1 MNGDDTPDY
10 SSMSLLDLFRS
21 EAESQ
26 VQGLING
33 LLALDRHPE
42 DISVIEP
49 LMRAAHSLKGAARI
63 VNLETIERLAHGMED
78 CFVAAQKGHLTLS
91 KPDIDRLLAG
101 VDLIGQIAS
110 QRDETVTAWLEEHKL
125 EIANVL
131 VGIYD
136 VAKGIQRPGAMAAMS
151 LPAITPEPAR
161 GIAPLSV
168 TSSGLPAQP
177 DNPAPA
183 AAVSPAESTAPPRSS
198 PTPLQFTEPVDMQP
212 QRDDQ
217 VLKVTA
223 RNFDRLLSLAGET
236 RVTAHAM
243 QPYLQAMQRHKRQQH
258 DLFTAID
265 KLQEALGQAGIDER
279 TREKLTE
286 VRARIEPLKKSLV
299 ERLSDFDNYER
310 RLLSVS
316 QEMLDEVLGL
326 RMRPF
331 REGVLAFP
339 RMVRDLSRR
348 LGKQVRLEIHG
359 ETTPVDRDILARM
372 ESPLNQLLRNAID
385 HGMETPDERE
395 SIGKPREGIILLE
408 ARHSGGMLQI
418 VVSDDGRG
426 ADIEGIRRKIAERRM
441 APEQMIARMTDS
453 ELLEFLFLPA
463 FSLKN
468 SATEVSG
475 RGVGLDVVHATIRE
489 LNGSVR
495 MTTASGKGLRTEIV
509 LPLSQSVVRCVIC
522 LIAGEPY
529 AIPISKIARVLS
541 LPLDQ
546 VESLEGRQYVRLED
560 SQIGL
565 VPAGQLLQLRTRAE
579 HADRLDI
586 IVLGELHRYFGLV
599 VDRILG
605 EQSLVVQPVEQ
616 MFGKMR
622 DISAAAVLEDGTP
635 ALILDV
641 PDLLVSIG
649 KLASHGALQ
658 RVQGISTAS
667 RQAKRILVVDDSL
680 TVREMERKLLT
691 ARGFEVDVAID
702 GLDGWNMVRN
712 GEYDLVVTD
721 VDMPRMDG
729 IEFVTLL
736 KKDPRL
742 SALPVMIVSYKDR
755 PEDRARGIEAGA
767 DYYLTKGSFHDET
780 LLEAVH
786 DLIGEGAA

>member
-26 VQGLING
+26 VQGLVNG

-78 CFVAAQKGHLTLS
+78 CFVAAQKGQLTLG

-136 VAKGIQRPGAMAAMS
+136 VAKGIQRPGAVAAMS
-151 LPAITPEPAR
+151 VPVSTPEAVRETASPSAAPPSPPAQPARPEPA
-161 GIAPLSV
+161 
-168 TSSGLPAQP
+168 
-177 DNPAPA
+177 APA
-183 AAVSPAESTAPPRSS
+183 EFAAPPQSPSTAA
-198 PTPLQFTEPVDMQP
+198 QFTESVDMQA
-212 QRDDQ
+212 QRDEQ

-223 RNFDRLLSLAGET
+223 RNFDRLLSLAGEA

-243 QPYLQAMQRHKRQQH
+243 QPYLQAMQRHKRQQQ
-258 DLFTAID
+258 DLFAAID
-265 KLQEALGQAGIDER
+265 KLQEALGQARIDEG
-279 TREKLTE
+279 TREKLAE
-286 VRARIEPLKKSLV
+286 VRERIEPLKKGLV
-299 ERLSDFDNYER
+299 ERLADFDNYER

-339 RMVRDLSRR
+339 RMVRDLARR
-348 LGKQVRLEIHG
+348 LGKQARLEIQG

-372 ESPLNQLLRNAID
+372 ESPLNHILRNALD

-395 SIGKPREGIILLE
+395 AIGKPREGTILLE

-426 ADIEGIRRKIAERRM
+426 ADIEGIRRKITERRM
-441 APEQMIARMTDS
+441 APEQMIGRMTEG

-509 LPLSQSVVRCVIC
+509 LPLSQSVVRCVTC
-522 LIAGEPY
+522 LIAGEAY

-546 VESLEGRQYVRLED
+546 VESLEGRQYVMLED

-565 VPAGQLLQLRTRAE
+565 VPAGQLLQLGTRAE
-579 HADRLDI
+579 HVDRLDI

-605 EQSLVVQPVEQ
+605 EQSLVVQPLEQ

-658 RVQGISTAS
+658 RVQGISTTS

-729 IEFVTLL
+729 IEFVTLI
-736 KKDPRL
+736 KRDPRL
-742 SALPVMIVSYKDR
+742 GALPVMIVSYKDR

-786 DLIGEGAA
+786 DLIGEGTA